1 MIIRGSFEEEKSM
14 ISIILFILAIWLF
27 IKFIGFIFRLSWGL
41 LKIGLIIL
49 GILLWPVSIV
59 LLISLGLAVVA
70 LPVILICGVVD
81 LIGKAIEG

>member
-1 MIIRGSFEEEKSM
+1 MIIRGSFEEGKSM

-70 LPVILICGVVD
+70 LPVILICGVAD

>member
-1 MIIRGSFEEEKSM
+1 M

-70 LPVILICGVVD
+70 LPVILICGVAD